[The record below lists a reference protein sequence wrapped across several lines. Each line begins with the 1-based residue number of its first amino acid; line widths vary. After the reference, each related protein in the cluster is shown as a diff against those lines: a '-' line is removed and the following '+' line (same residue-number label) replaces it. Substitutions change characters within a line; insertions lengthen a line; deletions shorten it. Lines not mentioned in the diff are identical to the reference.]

1 MNKKIYF
8 TDLLISVMGVL
19 TLFFTFFIS
28 FKGKDDY
35 KIAAAVIT
43 IVVFCAAFAAINVF
57 AKKAWIVYTAVL
69 VIALI
74 YVFIFRYEIIGGYM
88 QFYNRI
94 ANAYY
99 KYFKKE
105 MYFATPSG
113 KWKTEANTVNM
124 LFFTLIII
132 CMAYSVIIHTRKA
145 TVFPILVNIGLFL
158 VVTIIDKTPS
168 VLYMTGSFIFVVQMI
183 IISCI
188 SGNES
193 SSVNARFNIQ
203 AASVGI
209 ACLLA
214 VIMFIASRIVPL
226 NGYQK
231 AGYFD
236 KVYSYVSNVYS
247 TVYDRISSSGG
258 VGNNRAND
266 MIDNGRLGKLDSIHY
281 SYQEMVQA
289 DVQADTGKVYIKHY
303 IGQKYRNNTWLEPDR
318 EEYEAGVSSHNP
330 EATSELISRFT
341 FYGGINNNMAELKS
355 MRIRYTNF
363 RNNHQLM
370 PSYPLIRVPE
380 YYDYEDYFKRMDE
393 NTDIIYWDVKDYE
406 LVKDIVDLAY
416 DTDSDYEKYV
426 HENYLEVSDTCD
438 EAFRKLLASFSIE
451 NGNDYFEIA
460 DFCRQYLAKRC
471 TYTLSPGRVPDGR
484 DLVDYF
490 YNDSKKGYCT
500 YFASTV
506 VMMLRSKGIPARYIS
521 GFSFEPTDNV
531 LQSDGYI
538 NTVSVDDSKAHA
550 WVEFYVDGFGWI
562 TYDVTPG
569 CFVERN
575 IDMPEEETTEYPSSE
590 EETTTPKESDS
601 KENKTTASTENKT
614 TEAAGT
620 VKHKLQL
627 SKTAVKNIICGVGVI
642 VVLIIAFLIIS
653 IRHRV
658 IIAGRKLKYD
668 DCLKNDIKK
677 CIAMNYEQLLRIYG
691 FIKIVRRQNE
701 TYREFGNRIIKENG
715 YISEENMNFISG
727 LMEKTQFSK
736 YDVSTTEVH
745 KFKDIVDELS
755 SMVYTEVGFFK
766 RIIFKYFR
774 NCI

>member
-8 TDLLISVMGVL
+8 TDLLISAMGVL
-19 TLFFTFFIS
+19 TLFFTFFTS
-28 FKGKDDY
+28 FKGKDNY

-43 IVVFCAAFAAINVF
+43 IVVFCAVFAAVNVF
-57 AKKAWIVYTAVL
+57 VKRAWMVYTALL

-74 YVFIFRYEIIGGYM
+74 YVFVFRYEIIGGYM

-94 ANAYY
+94 ADAYC
-99 KYFKKE
+99 KYFKKD

-132 CMAYSVIIHTRKA
+132 CMAYSVIIHTRRA
-145 TVFPILVNIGLFL
+145 TALPTLVNVGLF
-158 VVTIIDKTPS
+158 VIVAIIDKTPS
-168 VLYMTGSFIFVVQMI
+168 VVYMTGSFIFVVQMI

-203 AASVGI
+203 AVSVGV

-214 VIMFIASRIVPL
+214 VVMFIASRIVPL
-226 NGYQK
+226 KGYQK

-236 KVYSYVSNVYS
+236 KVYNYVSSVYN
-247 TVYDRISSSGG
+247 TVYDRFTSKGG

-266 MIDNGRLGKLDSIHY
+266 MIDNGRLGKLDSIRY

-289 DVQADTGKVYIKHY
+289 DVEADAGKVYIKHY
-303 IGQKYRNNTWLEPDR
+303 IGQKYKDNTWLEPDR
-318 EEYEAGVSSHNP
+318 DDYEASVNYHNP
-330 EATSELISRFT
+330 EATGVLISGYT
-341 FYGGINNNMAELKS
+341 LYGRTYSDIVDLKS

-370 PSYPLIRVPE
+370 PPYPMTGLSD
-380 YYDYEDYFKRMDE
+380 YYDYEDYFKRIDE
-393 NTDIIYWDVKDYE
+393 NTDIIYWDVKNYG
-406 LVKDIVDLAY
+406 LAV
-416 DTDSDYEKYV
+416 TIAASSGSTGSDYEKYV
-426 HENYLEVSDTCD
+426 HENYLEVSETCD
-438 EAFRKLLASFSIE
+438 KEFSRLLSSFTVEDS
-451 NGNDYFEIA
+451 NDYFEIA
-460 DFCRQYLAKRC
+460 DYCRQYLAKRC

-550 WVEFYVDGFGWI
+550 WVEFYVDGFGWV

-575 IDMPEEETTEYPSSE
+575 IDMPEEETTEHPSSK
-590 EETTTPKESDS
+590 EETTTPEESDS
-601 KENKTTASTENKT
+601 KEDKTTAPTEIKT
-614 TEAAGT
+614 TEATGT
-620 VKHKLQL
+620 VTHKLQL
-627 SKTAVKNIICGVGVI
+627 SKTAIKNIICCAAII
-642 VVLIIAFLIIS
+642 VVLIIAFLVIS
-653 IRHRV
+653 VRHRIV
-658 IIAGRKLKYD
+658 IANRKLKYED
-668 DCLKNDIKK
+668 SLKNDIRE
-677 CIAMNYEQLLRIYG
+677 CIAMNYEQLLRVCG

-701 TYREFGNRIIKENG
+701 TYREFGNRILKESN
-715 YISEENMNFISG
+715 YISEEDMDFISG
-727 LMEKTQFSK
+727 LMEKTDFSK
-736 YDVSTTEVH
+736 YDVSATEAG
-745 KFKDIVDELS
+745 KFKDMVDELS

-766 RIIFKYFR
+766 RIIYKYFR

>member
-8 TDLLISVMGVL
+8 TDLLISAMGVL
-19 TLFFTFFIS
+19 TLFFTFFTS
-28 FKGKDDY
+28 FKGKDNY

-43 IVVFCAAFAAINVF
+43 IVVFCAVFAAVNVF
-57 AKKAWIVYTAVL
+57 VKRAWMVYTALL

-74 YVFIFRYEIIGGYM
+74 YVFVFRYEIIGGYM
-88 QFYNRI
+88 EFYNRI
-94 ANAYY
+94 ADAYC
-99 KYFKKE
+99 KYFKKD

-124 LFFTLIII
+124 LFFTLISI

-145 TVFPILVNIGLFL
+145 TALPTLVNVGLF
-158 VVTIIDKTPS
+158 VIVAIIDKTPS
-168 VLYMTGSFIFVVQMI
+168 VVYMTGSFIFVVQMI

-203 AASVGI
+203 AVSVGV

-214 VIMFIASRIVPL
+214 VVMFIASRIVPL
-226 NGYQK
+226 KGYQK

-236 KVYSYVSNVYS
+236 KVYNYVSSVYN
-247 TVYDRISSSGG
+247 TVYDRFTSKGG

-266 MIDNGRLGKLDSIHY
+266 MIDNGRLGKLDSIRY

-289 DVQADTGKVYIKHY
+289 DVEADAGKVYIKHY
-303 IGQKYRNNTWLEPDR
+303 IGQKYKDNTWLEPDR
-318 EEYEAGVSSHNP
+318 DDYEASVNYHNP
-330 EATSELISRFT
+330 EATGVLISGYT
-341 FYGGINNNMAELKS
+341 LYGRTYSDIVDLKS

-370 PSYPLIRVPE
+370 PPYPMTGLSD
-380 YYDYEDYFKRMDE
+380 YYDYEDYFKRIDE
-393 NTDIIYWDVKDYE
+393 NTDIIYWDVKNYG
-406 LVKDIVDLAY
+406 LAV
-416 DTDSDYEKYV
+416 TIAASSGSTGSDYEKYV
-426 HENYLEVSDTCD
+426 HENYLEVSETCD
-438 EAFRKLLASFSIE
+438 KEFSRLLSSFTIE
-451 NGNDYFEIA
+451 DTNDYFEIA
-460 DFCRQYLAKRC
+460 DYCRQYLAKRC

-550 WVEFYVDGFGWI
+550 WVEFYVDGFGWV

-575 IDMPEEETTEYPSSE
+575 IDMPEEETTEYPSSK
-590 EETTTPKESDS
+590 EETTTPEESDS
-601 KENKTTASTENKT
+601 KEDKTTAPTEIKT
-614 TEAAGT
+614 TEATGT
-620 VKHKLQL
+620 VTHKLQL
-627 SKTAVKNIICGVGVI
+627 SKTAIKNIICCAAI
-642 VVLIIAFLIIS
+642 MVVLIIAFLVIS
-653 IRHRV
+653 VRHRIV
-658 IIAGRKLKYD
+658 IANRKLKYED
-668 DCLKNDIKK
+668 SLKNDIRE
-677 CIAMNYEQLLRIYG
+677 CIAMNYEQLLRVCG

-701 TYREFGNRIIKENG
+701 TYREFGNRILKESN
-715 YISEENMNFISG
+715 YISEEDMDFISG
-727 LMEKTQFSK
+727 LMEKTDFSK
-736 YDVSTTEVH
+736 YDVSATEAG

-766 RIIFKYFR
+766 RIIYKYFR

>member
-8 TDLLISVMGVL
+8 TDLIISVMGVL

-28 FKGKDDY
+28 FKGKDNY

-43 IVVFCAAFAAINVF
+43 IVVFCAAFAAVNVF
-57 AKKAWIVYTAVL
+57 VKKAWIVYTAIL
-69 VIALI
+69 MIALL

-94 ANAYY
+94 ADAYY

-105 MYFATPSG
+105 MYFANPSG
-113 KWKTEANTVNM
+113 KWKTEASTVNM

-145 TVFPILVNIGLFL
+145 TVFPILVNIGLFV
-158 VVTIIDKTPS
+158 VVTIIDKTPP

-183 IISCI
+183 VISCI
-188 SGNES
+188 SGNGS

-203 AASVGI
+203 AVSVGI

-226 NGYQK
+226 KSYQK

-236 KVYSYVSNVYS
+236 KVYSYVSSVYS
-247 TVYDRISSSGG
+247 NVYDRIASSGG
-258 VGNNRAND
+258 VGKNIAND

-289 DVQADTGKVYIKHY
+289 DVEADAGKVYIKHY
-303 IGQKYRNNTWLEPDR
+303 IGQKYKNNTWFEPDR
-318 EEYEAGVSSHNP
+318 EDYESRVNYHSP
-330 EATSELISRFT
+330 ESTGTRINSYALYYEN
-341 FYGGINNNMAELKS
+341 YGDIVDLRS
-355 MRIRYTNF
+355 IRIRYTNF

-370 PSYPLIRVPE
+370 PPYPMTGMSD
-380 YYDYEDYFKRMDE
+380 YYDYEDYFKRIDE
-393 NTDIIYWDVKDYE
+393 NDDIIYWDVRDYGLIE
-406 LVKDIVDLAY
+406 EIANLSGNTDL
-416 DTDSDYEKYV
+416 DYEKYV
-426 HENYLEVSDTCD
+426 YRNYLETNEKCND
-438 EAFRKLLASFSIE
+438 EFTKLLAPFTIKDVNS
-451 NGNDYFEIA
+451 YFEIA
-460 DFCRQYLAKRC
+460 DYCRQYLAKRC
-471 TYTLSPGRVPDGR
+471 TYTLSPGRVPDGL

-538 NTVSVDDSKAHA
+538 NTVSIDDSKAHA
-550 WVEFYVDGFGWI
+550 WVEFYINGFGWV

-569 CFVERN
+569 CFDERN
-575 IDMPEEETTEYPSSE
+575 IDLPEEETTENSLPE
-590 EETTTPKESDS
+590 EETTTPKESES
-601 KENKTTASTENKT
+601 NENKTTAPTENKT
-614 TEAAGT
+614 TKTAVTEI
-620 VKHKLQL
+620 HKLHL
-627 SKTAVKNIICGVGVI
+627 SKTAIKNIICGAAVI
-642 VVLIIAFLIIS
+642 VVLIIGFLIIS

-658 IIAGRKLKYD
+658 IIANRKFKYNE
-668 DCLKNDIKK
+668 CLKNDIKK
-677 CIAMNYEQLLRIYG
+677 CIAMNYEQFLSVYG
-691 FIKIVRRQNE
+691 FIKIVRRENE
-701 TYREFGNRIIKENG
+701 TYREFGNRIIKENS
-715 YISEENMNFISG
+715 YISEDDMDFISC
-727 LMEKTQFSK
+727 LMEKADFSK
-736 YDVSTTEVH
+736 YDISIAEVH

>member
-8 TDLLISVMGVL
+8 TDLLISAMGVL
-19 TLFFTFFIS
+19 TLFFTFFTS
-28 FKGKDDY
+28 FKGKDNY

-43 IVVFCAAFAAINVF
+43 IVVFCAVFAAVNVF
-57 AKKAWIVYTAVL
+57 VKRAWMVYTALL

-74 YVFIFRYEIIGGYM
+74 YVFVFRYEIIGGYM

-94 ANAYY
+94 ADAYC
-99 KYFKKE
+99 KYFKKD

-145 TVFPILVNIGLFL
+145 TALPILVNVGLF
-158 VVTIIDKTPS
+158 VIVTIIDKTPS
-168 VLYMTGSFIFVVQMI
+168 VVYMTGSFIFVVQMI

-203 AASVGI
+203 AASVGV

-226 NGYQK
+226 KGYQK

-236 KVYSYVSNVYS
+236 KVYNYVSSVYN
-247 TVYDRISSSGG
+247 TVYDRFTSQGG

-281 SYQEMVQA
+281 SYQEMIQA
-289 DVQADTGKVYIKHY
+289 DVEADAGKVYIKHY
-303 IGQKYRNNTWLEPDR
+303 IGQKYRDNTWLEPDR
-318 EEYEAGVSSHNP
+318 DDYEASVNYHNP
-330 EATSELISRFT
+330 EATGELISRFT
-341 FYGGINNNMAELKS
+341 FYGGVNNDMAELKS
-355 MRIRYTNF
+355 MKIRYTNF

-370 PSYPLIRVPE
+370 PSYPLTRISE
-380 YYDYEDYFKRMDE
+380 YYDYEDYFRRIDE
-393 NTDIIYWDVKDYE
+393 NTDIIYWDVKDYSI
-406 LVKDIVDLAY
+406 VKSIVNLAY
-416 DTDSDYEKYV
+416 ATDSDYEKYV
-426 HENYLEVSDTCD
+426 HENYLEISETCD
-438 EAFRKLLASFSIE
+438 KEFSRLLSSFTVE
-451 NGNDYFEIA
+451 NSNDYFEIA
-460 DFCRQYLAKRC
+460 DYCRQYLAKRC

-550 WVEFYVDGFGWI
+550 WVEFYVDGFGWV

-575 IDMPEEETTEYPSSE
+575 IDMPEEETTEHPSSE
-590 EETTTPKESDS
+590 EETTTPEESDS
-601 KENKTTASTENKT
+601 KENKTTAPTEVKT
-614 TEAAGT
+614 TEEAVT
-620 VKHKLQL
+620 VTHKLHL
-627 SKTAVKNIICGVGVI
+627 SKTAIKNIICCSAII
-642 VVLIIAFLIIS
+642 VVLIIAFLVIS
-653 IRHRV
+653 VRHRIV
-658 IIAGRKLKYD
+658 IANRKLKYE
-668 DCLKNDIKK
+668 DCLKNDIRE
-677 CIAMNYEQLLRIYG
+677 CIAMSYEQLLRVCG

-701 TYREFGNRIIKENG
+701 TYREFGNRILKESN
-715 YISEENMNFISG
+715 YISEEDMDFISG
-727 LMEKTQFSK
+727 LMEKTDFSK
-736 YDVSTTEVH
+736 YDVSATEAG

-766 RIIFKYFR
+766 RIRYKYFR